1 MGERIKKYFMNVE
14 SKQLKKQFGKNLI
27 LNENLS
33 KYNWF
38 NLGGPADIFF
48 RPENKDQLIDFL
60 KKIKK
65 SNVNVNVIGAGS
77 NTLIRDLGIKG
88 VVIKLG
94 SKFSQIKLISE
105 NIIEVGA
112 AALDRKVSDFAKE
125 NLISGMEFLSC
136 IPGSVGGAVIMN
148 SGCYGEDISK
158 IFLSL
163 KAINSNGEIETFTNK
178 QIKFSYRG
186 NDLNKN
192 LIILSAIFQ
201 GKMFDSKKILEKQ
214 TRLINMKKNSQP
226 SRIKTC
232 GSTFKNPESHKAW
245 ELIKNSECA
254 NLKVGGARISE
265 KHSNFFL
272 NNGDATSSD
281 IEKLIDKVKE
291 KVFKKT
297 GIELELELQIVGKK

>member
-1 MGERIKKYFMNVE
+1 MM
-14 SKQLKKQFGKNLI
+14 KNILI
-27 LNENLS
+27 NEKLS
-33 KYNWF
+33 KYSWF
-38 NLGGPADIFF
+38 NLGGPA
-48 RPENKDQLIDFL
+48 NLLIKLQSINEIKDFL
-60 KKIKK
+60 KQNKTKNNKIH
-65 SNVNVNVIGAGS
+65 ILGAGS
-77 NTLIRDLGIKG
+77 NTLFRDGG
-88 VVIKLG
+88 FDGTVIKLG
-94 SKFSQIKLISE
+94 NNFSFIKILKKDQ
-105 NIIEVGA
+105 IEVGSA
-112 AALDRKVSDFAKE
+112 TLDRKLSEFAMK
-125 NLISGMEFLSC
+125 NSLSGFEFLSC
-136 IPGSVGGAVIMN
+136 IPGSIGGAITMN

-214 TRLINMKKNSQP
+214 MRLINMKKDTQP

>member
-1 MGERIKKYFMNVE
+1 
-14 SKQLKKQFGKNLI
+14 
-27 LNENLS
+27 
-33 KYNWF
+33 
-38 NLGGPADIFF
+38 
-48 RPENKDQLIDFL
+48 
-60 KKIKK
+60 
-65 SNVNVNVIGAGS
+65 
-77 NTLIRDLGIKG
+77 
-88 VVIKLG
+88 
-94 SKFSQIKLISE
+94 
-105 NIIEVGA
+105 
-112 AALDRKVSDFAKE
+112 
-125 NLISGMEFLSC
+125 
-136 IPGSVGGAVIMN
+136 
-148 SGCYGEDISK
+148 
-158 IFLSL
+158 
-163 KAINSNGEIETFTNK
+163 
-178 QIKFSYRG
+178 
-186 NDLNKN
+186 
-192 LIILSAIFQ
+192 
-201 GKMFDSKKILEKQ
+201 MFDSKKILEKQ